1 MTFSQDIKEKLKI
14 NLIALDRLKIDK
26 LIQDILKKERYPEI
40 INNVVYPVMKEI
52 GELWENGDI
61 ALSQVY
67 MSGKIIQDSIKKYFP
82 KQKLTKLKQVKIG
95 IANLEDYHP
104 LGMKLIQTYLEN
116 FGIELIVYPVGITI
130 KNLLSKIMHD
140 NLEILLISTLMLRSA
155 LKIKNLTQAI
165 REKNLNI
172 KVIVGGA
179 PFNFDDSLWKKV
191 GADAVGVN

>member
-1 MTFSQDIKEKLKI
+1 
-14 NLIALDRLKIDK
+14 
-26 LIQDILKKERYPEI
+26 
-40 INNVVYPVMKEI
+40 
-52 GELWENGDI
+52 
-61 ALSQVY
+61 
-67 MSGKIIQDSIKKYFP
+67 
-82 KQKLTKLKQVKIG
+82 
-95 IANLEDYHP
+95 
-104 LGMKLIQTYLEN
+104 
-116 FGIELIVYPVGITI
+116 GITI

-191 GADAVGVN
+191 GADAVGVNAFNIIELLRKIGGLNDEK